1 MSGAKRKG
9 KYRKSITDDYLND
22 LPLPS
27 PSDGEVVAQCQ
38 GARGSNIFEIALT
51 DTEVS
56 EKSGLHLSLLP
67 NKFRNVIWV
76 KTRDFLILESAA
88 SDAETMAESS
98 SSTGKV
104 KYIIKHILNKNS
116 VKNIEKAGL
125 WPAALTNPYSQNSNA
140 KLAPVTDTDDTGVND
155 TVFGIETG
163 SKMGGGYLDDLLM
176 PGYQEAEEEE
186 EVLYDKRGNIIT
198 TAEIANVQ
206 EETAP

>member
-22 LPLPS
+22 LPLPES
-27 PSDGEVVAQCQ
+27 GDVVAQCQ

-51 DTEVS
+51 DAEVS
-56 EKSGLHLSLLP
+56 DKSNLSLCLLP

-88 SDAETMAESS
+88 SDAEAIAENSS
-98 SSTGKV
+98 KV

-116 VKNIEKAGL
+116 IKNIEKSGL
-125 WPAALTNPYSQNSNA
+125 WPVSLTNPYSNNGGNT
-140 KLAPVTDTDDTGVND
+140 KLTPVADKDGTGTND
-155 TVFGIETG
+155 TVFSIESN
-163 SKMGGGYLDDLLM
+163 SKMGNNNGYMDDLLM
-176 PGYQEAEEEE
+176 PGYQEAGEEEE
-186 EVLYDKRGNIIT
+186 GEEVLFDKRGNIIT
-198 TAEIANVQ
+198 EDSAVD